1 MDDVN
6 TGGPEDLVAKDIE
19 LIKQRGEE
27 IGLHLNNTKCEFIN
41 HTGISNDSI
50 FQHFIH
56 HVVRDASQLGAPITI
71 GPAMDD
77 ALETRC
83 AELTRVAERLHFV
96 SSHDALVLLRA
107 SFSAPKLLHT
117 LRSSPCAGHPT
128 LMKFDDLLRQ
138 CVCNIANADLT
149 DFQWIQAS
157 LPVRNG
163 GLGIRRVASL
173 APSAFLASAAAT
185 HDLQDEILSRCQA
198 IDDSAVSQILL
209 MWTTEH
215 GASRPANEDAAKQR
229 IWDKASVDPDV
240 AKLKSSLIRQDFS
253 QYQHPTTV
261 TGSTPCQSQHADYA
275 STMKLSGSRLDYG

>member
-1 MDDVN
+1 MLRSVIERVPGIYKFCHLSYSHTSTLIYDKYTILSQEGPQQGDPLSASLFCNTIQPLLQSLSSPLVSGYMDDVN

-117 LRSSPCAGHPT
+117 LRFSTIAP
-128 LMKFDDLLRQ
+128 DLL
-138 CVCNIANADLT
+138 
-149 DFQWIQAS
+149 
-157 LPVRNG
+157 
-163 GLGIRRVASL
+163 
-173 APSAFLASAAAT
+173 
-185 HDLQDEILSRCQA
+185 H
-198 IDDSAVSQILL
+198 
-209 MWTTEH
+209 
-215 GASRPANEDAAKQR
+215 
-229 IWDKASVDPDV
+229 
-240 AKLKSSLIRQDFS
+240 
-253 QYQHPTTV
+253 
-261 TGSTPCQSQHADYA
+261 
-275 STMKLSGSRLDYG
+275 